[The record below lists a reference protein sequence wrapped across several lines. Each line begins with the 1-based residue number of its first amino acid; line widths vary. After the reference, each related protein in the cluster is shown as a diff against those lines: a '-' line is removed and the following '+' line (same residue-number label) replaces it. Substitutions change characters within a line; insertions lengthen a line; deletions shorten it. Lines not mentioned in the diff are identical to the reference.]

1 MKKFLVGAA
10 LAATLVGGLAIAQ
23 SGAFPGPGPRGMRW
37 ADANGDGMITRTEAI
52 SAVTAHFDKVDTNK
66 DGKVTRDELDAARKA
81 HRAARMAR
89 FGDRGDHPHGRHGMR
104 PGGPGGPGRP
114 GGMLADLDAD
124 RDGKLSRAEFDAPF
138 ARMDTNQDGFVDA
151 AERQAM
157 MQAFDAGHGRHGDR
171 WDGKAPPPPAPPAHM
186 LNPAPAAPQSPPS
199 TTIGK

>member
-1 MKKFLVGAA
+1 MKRFLIGAG
-10 LAATLVGGLAIAQ
+10 LAATLVGGFAIAQ
-23 SGAFPGPGPRGMRW
+23 SGSLPGPGPRGLRW
-37 ADANGDGMITRTEAI
+37 ADANGDGAITRAEAT

-66 DGKVTRDELDAARKA
+66 DGKVTRDEMDAARKA
-81 HRAARMAR
+81 HRAAVMAR
-89 FGDRGDHPHGRHGMR
+89 FGDRGDRPHGHHGMR
-104 PGGPGGPGRP
+104 HGGRGGP
-114 GGMLADLDAD
+114 GGMLAHLDAD

-138 ARMDTNQDGFVDA
+138 DRMDTNRDGFVDA

-186 LNPAPAAPQSPPS
+186 LNPAPAAPQSPSS